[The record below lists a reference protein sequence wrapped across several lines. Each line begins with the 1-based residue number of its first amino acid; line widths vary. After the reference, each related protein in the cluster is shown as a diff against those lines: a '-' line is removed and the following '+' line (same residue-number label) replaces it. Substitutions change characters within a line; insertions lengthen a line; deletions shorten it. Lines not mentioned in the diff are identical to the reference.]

1 MTLPSGGITRIMPR
15 ITSRLRG
22 CWSKQTADET
32 AHLPVSNPFL
42 VTRSPES
49 TKSRYV
55 FKETNCSVC
64 LDLYSEK
71 KSRTYPFNCPHE
83 ICFPCFRQYVK
94 VQQENKHIRCVM
106 CKAPLR
112 SGWTSS
118 SARTIYCREIGPSEG
133 IFVPLPY
140 SNGNTSAININ
151 TRQDTTQ
158 YQLAHGRVQDNSRL
172 RDHVIETSVFH
183 HTIIRIQSW
192 ARMMFHR
199 KLYLDKRTNVVRLQR
214 FVRRRA

>member
-1 MTLPSGGITRIMPR
+1 MSPSSGGIARFVPR
-15 ITSRLRG
+15 MLRG
-22 CWSKQTADET
+22 CWSKQTVDIPPQ
-32 AHLPVSNPFL
+32 LPVSEPFL
-42 VTRSPES
+42 VTVSPES

-64 LDLYSEK
+64 LDPYSES

-94 VQQENKHIRCVM
+94 IKQRNDNIRCVI

-112 SGWTSS
+112 SGWI
-118 SARTIYCREIGPSEG
+118 SARTVYCREIGPSEG
-133 IFVPLPY
+133 IVVPLPY

-158 YQLAHGRVQDNSRL
+158 YQLAHGRVPDNSRL
-172 RDHVIETSVFH
+172 RDHVVETSVFH

-199 KLYLDKRTNVVRLQR
+199 TLYRDKRTNVVQL
-214 FVRRRA
+214 RA